1 MIAVPVGRLIV
12 RQVRY
17 ENTAFWRNPA
27 AAFFTFAF
35 PLIFMAVFNLIL
47 AGEPGS
53 DTAAQFYTPAIITFS
68 IVNACYT
75 SIAMT
80 VSLAR
85 DEGILKR
92 VRGTPLP
99 GWAYLVA
106 RMLHAVLVAIL
117 LVVIV
122 AIVGRLFF
130 SVALPLEQLPLLVVV
145 LFVAGASFCALGLAM
160 AAVIPNAAA
169 APAIVNATVLPLYFI
184 SNVFVRLDESNV
196 LAQIGN
202 LFPIRHLA
210 NALQSV
216 WNPVVHPFDP
226 LDLAW
231 IAGWGLLGLL
241 VAVRT
246 FTWEPRT

>member
-1 MIAVPVGRLIV
+1 MTVSRLV
-12 RQVRY
+12 ARQVRA

-35 PLIFMAVFNLIL
+35 PLIFMVLFNLIL
-47 AGEPGS
+47 TGQDADGN
-53 DTAAQFYTPAIITFS
+53 AAQFYTPAIICFS

-85 DEGILKR
+85 DDGILKR
-92 VRGTPLP
+92 IRGTPMP

-106 RMLHAVLVAIL
+106 RMIQAVIVALL

-122 AIVGRLFF
+122 SGVGLLAFD
-130 SVALPLEQLPLLVVV
+130 VPLPVGQLPLLLLVLVVS
-145 LFVAGASFCALGLAM
+145 GTSFCALGLAL
-160 AAVIPNAAA
+160 AGLIPNAAA

-184 SNVFVRLDESNV
+184 SDVFLQVDDASV
-196 LAQIGN
+196 LSQIGN

-210 NALQSV
+210 NVLQAV
-216 WNPVVHPFDP
+216 WNPVVRPFDP
-226 LDLAW
+226 IDLVW
-231 IAGWGLLGLL
+231 IAAWGVVGLV

-246 FTWEPRT
+246 FTWEPRA

>member
-1 MIAVPVGRLIV
+1 MALLNLIFTGT
-12 RQVRY
+12 
-17 ENTAFWRNPA
+17 EGAGSA
-27 AAFFTFAF
+27 AA
-35 PLIFMAVFNLIL
+35 
-47 AGEPGS
+47 
-53 DTAAQFYTPAIITFS
+53 FYTPAIICFS

-106 RMLHAVLVAIL
+106 RMLQSVLVAL
-117 LVVIV
+117 LLV
-122 AIVGRLFF
+122 AIVAVVGAVFF
-130 SVALPLEQLPLLVVV
+130 GVPLPVGQLPLLMVV
-145 LFVAGASFCALGLAM
+145 LVVSGASFCALGLAM
-160 AAVIPNAAA
+160 AGLIPNAAA
-169 APAIVNATVLPLYFI
+169 APAIVNAIVLPLYFI
-184 SNVFVRLDESNV
+184 SDVFVQMDDTSV
-196 LAQIGN
+196 LARIGD

-216 WNPVVHPFDP
+216 WNPATAPFDP
-226 LDLAW
+226 LDLVW
-231 IAGWGLLGLL
+231 IAAWGVLGLV

-246 FTWEPRT
+246 FTWEPRA

>member
-1 MIAVPVGRLIV
+1 MTVGRLIG

-35 PLIFMAVFNLIL
+35 PLIFMVLFNMIL
-47 AGEPGS
+47 SS
-53 DTAAQFYTPAIITFS
+53 DDIGGNTARFYTPAIVCFS
-68 IVNACYT
+68 IVNACFT

-92 VRGTPLP
+92 IRGTPLP

-106 RMLHAVLVAIL
+106 RTLQAVIVAVL

-122 AIVGRLFF
+122 SAFGRLFYD
-130 SVALPLEQLPLLVVV
+130 VPLPVGQMPLLAVV
-145 LFVAGASFCALGLAM
+145 LVVAGASFGALGPAM
-160 AAVIPNAAA
+160 AGLIPNAAA

-184 SNVFVRLDESNV
+184 SDVFIRLDDSSV

-202 LFPIRHLA
+202 LFPIRHLV

-216 WNPVVHPFDP
+216 WNPVLYPFHPV
-226 LDLAW
+226 DLVW
-231 IAGWGLLGLL
+231 IAVWGVAGLA
-241 VAVRT
+241 VAMRT
-246 FTWEPRT
+246 FTWEPRA

>member
-1 MIAVPVGRLIV
+1 MTVSSLIA

-27 AAFFTFAF
+27 AAFFTFAV
-35 PLIFMAVFNLIL
+35 PLIFMVLFNLIL
-47 AGEPGS
+47 TGNGS
-53 DTAAQFYTPAIITFS
+53 GQDAARFYTPAIVCFS

-92 VRGTPLP
+92 IRGTPLP

-106 RMLHAVLVAIL
+106 RMLQAVLVALL
-117 LVVIV
+117 LVLIV
-122 AIVGRLFF
+122 AVVGL
-130 SVALPLEQLPLLVVV
+130 VAFGVPLPVGQLPLLVVAMV
-145 LFVAGASFCALGLAM
+145 VSGASFCALGLAV
-160 AAVIPNAAA
+160 AGLIPNAAA

-184 SNVFVRLDESNV
+184 SDVFVQLDDSSV
-196 LAQIGN
+196 LARIGD

-210 NALQSV
+210 NVLQAV
-216 WNPVVHPFDP
+216 WDPTVRPFDP
-226 LDLAW
+226 IDLVW
-231 IAGWGLLGLL
+231 IAAWGALGLI
-241 VAVRT
+241 VATRT
-246 FTWEPRT
+246 FTWEPRS

>member
-1 MIAVPVGRLIV
+1 MTVGRLIA

-35 PLIFMAVFNLIL
+35 PLIFMVLFNLIL
-47 AGEPGS
+47 QGNFGS
-53 DTAAQFYTPAIITFS
+53 QNAAEFFTPAIITFS

-75 SIAMT
+75 NIAMT

-99 GWAYLVA
+99 GWSYLVA
-106 RMLHAVLVAIL
+106 RMLQAVIVALL

-122 AIVGRLFF
+122 ALVGLLAFQ
-130 SVALPLEQLPLLVVV
+130 VPLPVGQLPLLVVV
-145 LFVAGASFCALGLAM
+145 LFVSGASFCALGLAM
-160 AAVIPNAAA
+160 AGLIPNAAA

-184 SNVFVRLDESNV
+184 SDVFLQVDDSSV

-202 LFPIRHLA
+202 LFPIRHLS
-210 NALQSV
+210 NLLQAV
-216 WNPVVHPFDP
+216 WNPVLHPFAP
-226 LDLAW
+226 VDLVWVAAW
-231 IAGWGLLGLL
+231 GVFGL
-241 VAVRT
+241 VAAIRT
-246 FTWEPRT
+246 FTWEPRA

>member
-1 MIAVPVGRLIV
+1 MTVVRLIG
-12 RQVRY
+12 RQVRA

-35 PLIFMAVFNLIL
+35 PLIFMALFNLIL
-47 AGEPGS
+47 TG
-53 DTAAQFYTPAIITFS
+53 DQDAAEAARFYTPAIVCFS
-68 IVNACYT
+68 IVNACLS

-85 DEGILKR
+85 DDGILKR
-92 VRGTPLP
+92 VRGTPMP

-106 RMLHAVLVAIL
+106 RMLQAVIVAIL

-122 AIVGRLFF
+122 SVVGALFF
-130 SVALPLEQLPLLVVV
+130 SVPLPLGQVPLLIVV
-145 LFVAGASFCALGLAM
+145 LTVGGASFCALGLAL
-160 AAVIPNAAA
+160 AGLIPNAAA
-169 APAIVNATVLPLYFI
+169 APAIVNAAVLPLYFI
-184 SNVFVRLDESNV
+184 SDVFVRLDESSV

-216 WNPVVHPFDP
+216 WNPVVVPFDP
-226 LDLAW
+226 MDLVW
-231 IAGWGLLGLL
+231 IAAWGALGLV
-241 VAVRT
+241 VALRT
-246 FTWEPRT
+246 FTWEPRA

>member
-1 MIAVPVGRLIV
+1 MTVSQLIA

-35 PLIFMAVFNLIL
+35 PLIFMALFNLIL
-47 AGEPGS
+47 TGNDTDG
-53 DTAAQFYTPAIITFS
+53 TAALFYTAAICTFS

-106 RMLHAVLVAIL
+106 RMLQAVLVAL
-117 LVVIV
+117 LLV
-122 AIVGRLFF
+122 AIV
-130 SVALPLEQLPLLVVV
+130 SVVGLLVFGVPLPLGQLPLLVLV
-145 LFVAGASFCALGLAM
+145 LVIAGASFCALGLAM
-160 AAVIPNAAA
+160 AGLIPNAAA
-169 APAIVNATVLPLYFI
+169 APAIVNATVLPLYFV
-184 SNVFVRLDESNV
+184 SDVFVQLDDSSV
-196 LAQIGN
+196 LAKVGDV
-202 LFPIRHLA
+202 FPIRHLA

-216 WNPVVHPFDP
+216 WNPVLYPFHAT
-226 LDLAW
+226 DLVW
-231 IAGWGLLGLL
+231 IAAWGVLGLV

-246 FTWEPRT
+246 FTWEPRA

>member
-1 MIAVPVGRLIV
+1 MTVGQLIA

-35 PLIFMAVFNLIL
+35 PLIFMALLNLIFTSTEG
-47 AGEPGS
+47 AGS
-53 DTAAQFYTPAIITFS
+53 AAAFYTPAIICFA

-106 RMLHAVLVAIL
+106 RILQSVLVAL
-117 LVVIV
+117 LLV
-122 AIVGRLFF
+122 AIVALVGAVFF
-130 SVALPLEQLPLLVVV
+130 DVPLPIGQLPLLLVV
-145 LFVAGASFCALGLAM
+145 LAVSGASFCALGLAM
-160 AAVIPNAAA
+160 AGIIPNAAA

-184 SNVFVRLDESNV
+184 SDVFVEMDDTSI
-196 LAQIGN
+196 LARIGD

-216 WNPVVHPFDP
+216 WNPAVAPFDP
-226 LDLAW
+226 LDLVWVAAW
-231 IAGWGLLGLL
+231 GILGLV
-241 VAVRT
+241 VAMRT

>member
-1 MIAVPVGRLIV
+1 MTVARLIG

-35 PLIFMAVFNLIL
+35 PLIFMVLFNLIL
-47 AGEPGS
+47 AGDEGS
-53 DTAAQFYTPAIITFS
+53 AAAAQFYTPAIITFS

-99 GWAYLVA
+99 GWAYLIA
-106 RMLHAVLVAIL
+106 RMLQSVLVALL

-122 AIVGRLFF
+122 AITGRLFF
-130 SVALPLEQLPLLVVV
+130 GVALPLDQLPLLIVV
-145 LFVAGASFCALGLAM
+145 LVVAGASFCALGLAM
-160 AAVIPNAAA
+160 VGLIPNAAA

-184 SNVFVRLDESNV
+184 SDVFVRLDESSV
-196 LAQIGN
+196 LATIGD

-210 NALQSV
+210 NALQAV

-226 LDLAW
+226 VDLVW
-231 IAGWGLLGLL
+231 IIGWGILGLV
-241 VAVRT
+241 VAMRT
-246 FTWEPRT
+246 FTWEPRA